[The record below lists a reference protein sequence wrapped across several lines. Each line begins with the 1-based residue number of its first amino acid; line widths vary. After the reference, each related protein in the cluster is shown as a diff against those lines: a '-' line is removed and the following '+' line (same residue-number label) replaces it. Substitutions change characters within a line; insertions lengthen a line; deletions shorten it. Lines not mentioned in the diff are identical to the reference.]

1 LEQERPG
8 SAATLGKSGAYKPTV
23 KSRRA
28 ERESEGLVVLVK
40 AVTSRWR
47 EGALLW
53 SRLRVGVS
61 ARECR

>member
-1 LEQERPG
+1 M
-8 SAATLGKSGAYKPTV
+8 GKGDAYKPMV

-28 ERESEGLVVLVK
+28 ERESEGLVVPVK
-40 AVTSRWR
+40 AARSCWR

>member
-1 LEQERPG
+1 M
-8 SAATLGKSGAYKPTV
+8 GKSGAYKPMV

-28 ERESEGLVVLVK
+28 ERESEGLVVPVK
-40 AVTSRWR
+40 AVTSCWR

-53 SRLRVGVS
+53 SRLLLGVS

>member
-1 LEQERPG
+1 
-8 SAATLGKSGAYKPTV
+8 LGKGDAYKPKV

-28 ERESEGLVVLVK
+28 ERESEGLVVPVK
-40 AVTSRWR
+40 AGRTRWR
-47 EGALLW
+47 EGVLLW

>member
-1 LEQERPG
+1 MGEG
-8 SAATLGKSGAYKPTV
+8 GAYKPMV

-28 ERESEGLVVLVK
+28 ERESEGLVVPVK
-40 AVTSRWR
+40 AGRTRWR